1 MSGLEGQID
10 DPNFE
15 SARLKEPAVSFSEHR
30 ASVTYPTGEVLWF
43 RMNGG
48 SPSLDLKKTRSAARG
63 RSEDL
68 SKLAESIALVRA
80 ALGKKN
86 V

>member
-63 RSEDL
+63 RADDLAKLTESLALIHSALKKKED
-68 SKLAESIALVRA
+68 
-80 ALGKKN
+80 
-86 V
+86 